1 MKKISIIFSF
11 LLAAFAASLHAQTC
25 STGFCPASITVH
37 HKAGNISPVTG
48 DITYNVSQTNV
59 FGAAASGYCILDRN
73 LGVTTLP
80 TNSSDY
86 ANGAGWYFQFGR
98 PRGWTTTT
106 TSANLAT
113 WVNNVYATPG
123 SSWSSTNDPCN
134 AMLGGAW
141 RLPTL
146 TEATAAWNTLSTA
159 TAFANWKI
167 STTGTLDVANGALT
181 AGPVYLYMWTA
192 TYQSISSGYLILN
205 WTGDGTGLR
214 QSWTAYNQGCTV
226 RCIKYFAN

>member
-48 DITYNVSQTNV
+48 DITYNVSQTNA
-59 FGAAASGYCILDRN
+59 FGAAAGGYCILDRN

-106 TSANLAT
+106 ASANLAT

-123 SSWSSTNDPCN
+123 SSWSITTDPCN
-134 AMLGGAW
+134 VMLGGAW
-141 RLPTL
+141 RLPTS
-146 TEATAAWNTLSTA
+146 TEALAAWSGYVLNSYYLLWKLSLTGQLVDNA
-159 TAFANWKI
+159 
-167 STTGTLDVANGALT
+167 GTLGSLTYTELWTINSQSNVAGQ
-181 AGPVYLYMWTA
+181 V
-192 TYQSISSGYLILN
+192 ILN
-205 WTGDGTGLR
+205 WNGDGTGLR
-214 QSWTAYNQGCTV
+214 NSWVSYNTGVPV
-226 RCIKYFAN
+226 RCIKNFAN